1 MIDPVVGFDSYN
13 FNNGV
18 PPRAGMTW
26 SGESWGWPTYDTGSG
41 DTMVLWPSTD
51 NLVSD
56 TVKEAINS
64 DICLRCGQKNCPYIK
79 DGKDYKELRKA
90 LRNNDMKAARGIYVQ
105 RFAQFS
111 KMNNGII
118 TAAIQKRN
126 EERKKNEFEVLS
138 KASEIITDMGNKVS
152 EHFGA
157 EYKNISIKISEDI
170 RNFQGKRIR
179 SFEQAMTSLNAVM
192 NNPNLKINKGDRD
205 ALINAWKAMNANDM
219 ANKLGNISKAFKG
232 ADIAMKAEKVREKS
246 IEGYETGNW
255 EPLMLEVESWVL
267 GGMASGIALALF
279 SLVMAG
285 PLLSAG
291 VSATVVGLMGIVL
304 AATVGAMIDD
314 ETAGRLNDLIK
325 KLFS

>member
-1 MIDPVVGFDSYN
+1 
-13 FNNGV
+13 
-18 PPRAGMTW
+18 
-26 SGESWGWPTYDTGSG
+26 
-41 DTMVLWPSTD
+41 MVIWPSTD
-51 NLVSD
+51 NLVYG

-138 KASEIITDMGNKVS
+138 KASEIIIDMGNKVS

-157 EYKNISIKISEDI
+157 EYKNISTKISEDI

-179 SFEQAMTSLNAVM
+179 SFEQAMTSLNAVL